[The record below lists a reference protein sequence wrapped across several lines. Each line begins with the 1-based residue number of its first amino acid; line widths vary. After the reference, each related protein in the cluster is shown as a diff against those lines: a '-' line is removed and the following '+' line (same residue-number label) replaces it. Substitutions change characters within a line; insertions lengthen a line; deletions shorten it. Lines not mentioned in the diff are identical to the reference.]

1 MDYRKCLIIAPGE
14 TAQLYS
20 LDAIELG
27 MTVKNCFTKRN
38 FLQRQRIK
46 SIKNLIRLLV
56 NGIGMTGVMI

>member
-27 MTVKNCFTKRN
+27 MSVKNCFKKET
-38 FLQRQRIK
+38 FLRR
-46 SIKNLIRLLV
+46 
-56 NGIGMTGVMI
+56 